1 MAPLSAFNPRT
12 LRGKLVTASIL
23 LVIGSL
29 VLASGI
35 FVALTHGQEKQREL
49 DHTEATAP
57 VIHGEF
63 LQLLLDGAS
72 LSQLQQ
78 YTRTAAANYNE
89 RILLFDYSGV
99 VVEDTD
105 GGLSGAQ
112 LQVQESSPP
121 ADGVSPPARH
131 DYYRT
136 WQLEGGTGGS
146 VILAAVS
153 PPLTS
158 RGQRI
163 TIPPPGNSAV
173 ADPSVSGTEVAPYR
187 LAIVIPDDTF
197 ARAWLHLLPWLAL
210 AAVIALPVAIASAIV
225 ISRNIT
231 RPLSKLTVAADQM
244 AQGAFDIDVPADRGD
259 EVGQL
264 SRAFSS
270 MARSVGETQVQ
281 MRALLANV
289 SHDMRTPLTSILGF
303 AQALR
308 GGVITGEEESKHAG
322 DVIYDEVTKLS
333 ERLNDLLF
341 LSEIEAGQALVQR
354 EDVDLSA
361 LAAKAVE
368 RTTPAAAERSV
379 AITCDV
385 PSGVRAYVDRAKL
398 ERALENLLDNSRKFT
413 PAGGEVRVRAFND
426 GEQQVC
432 VEVANAVTDVEA
444 EELPRL
450 FERFYRRDRAR
461 TGPSAGS
468 GLGLPIARDLVEL
481 HGGKLEAQLTDSTIT
496 FRMTL
501 PASAPPV

>member
-1 MAPLSAFNPRT
+1 MSPLAAFHPRT
-12 LRGKLVTASIL
+12 LRGKLVSTSVL

-29 VLASGI
+29 VLAGGI
-35 FVALTHGQEKQREL
+35 FVVLTHGQEKQRAL

-57 VIHGEF
+57 LIHGQF
-63 LQLLLDGAS
+63 LQLLLNGDS
-72 LSQLQQ
+72 LPQLQQ
-78 YTRTAAANYNE
+78 YAIAAAAQYNE
-89 RILLFDYSGV
+89 RIVLFDYSGV
-99 VVEDTD
+99 VAEDTG
-105 GGLSGAQ
+105 GGLSGSQ
-112 LQVQESSPP
+112 LNIPENSAPP
-121 ADGVSPPARH
+121 SDVSPPVRS

-136 WQLEGGTGGS
+136 WQLEGGSGGT

-163 TIPPPGNSAV
+163 TIPPSSDSAL
-173 ADPSVSGTEVAPYR
+173 AGPSPSWTEVPPYR
-187 LAIVIPDDTF
+187 LAIVIPDDTY
-197 ARAWLHLLPWLAL
+197 ARAWLHVLPWLAL
-210 AAVIALPVAIASAIV
+210 AAIIALPVAIASAVV

-231 RPLSKLTVAADQM
+231 RPLSKLTVAADKM
-244 AQGAFDIDVPADRGD
+244 AKGAFDIDVPADRGD

-270 MARSVGETQVQ
+270 MARDVGETQTQ

-308 GGVITGEEESKHAG
+308 GGVVQGEEESKHAG
-322 DVIYDEVTKLS
+322 NVIYDEVTKLS

-361 LAAKAVE
+361 LTAKAVE
-368 RTTPAAAERSV
+368 RTTSKAAERNVS
-379 AITCDV
+379 ITCDMA
-385 PSGVRAYVDRAKL
+385 PGVHAYVDRAKL

-413 PAGGEVRVRAFND
+413 PANGEVCVRAFND
-426 GEQQVC
+426 GQQQVC
-432 VEVANAVTDVEA
+432 IEVANTATDIEP

-450 FERFYRRDRAR
+450 FNRFYRRDRAR

-481 HGGKLEAQLTDSTIT
+481 HGGKLEAYLEDSAIT
-496 FRMTL
+496 FRLTL
-501 PASAPPV
+501 PTPSPA